1 MQGHRHVTLVVVPV
15 ALVFSDPDVAVGLV
29 LVEQD
34 LLKDKCQVIQ
44 VCNRL
49 LVLELS
55 FSISL
60 LQSSVLGFIKFEQDT
75 LATEN
80 DSDNRRIGGRAVQ
93 LGVEVHLQVNVFAN

>member
-1 MQGHRHVTLVVVPV
+1 
-15 ALVFSDPDVAVGLV
+15 LVFSDPDVAVGLV
-29 LVEQD
+29 LVKQD
-34 LLKDKCQVIQ
+34 LLEDKCQVIQ

-75 LATEN
+75 LATEDYSN
-80 DSDNRRIGGRAVQ
+80 NRRIGGRTVQ
-93 LGVEVHLQVNVFAN
+93 LGVEVHLQVDVFAN

>member
-1 MQGHRHVTLVVVPV
+1 M
-15 ALVFSDPDVAVGLV
+15 
-29 LVEQD
+29 EQD
-34 LLKDKCQVIQ
+34 LLEDECQVIQ

-75 LATEN
+75 LATED

-93 LGVEVHLQVNVFAN
+93 LGVEVHLQVDVFAN